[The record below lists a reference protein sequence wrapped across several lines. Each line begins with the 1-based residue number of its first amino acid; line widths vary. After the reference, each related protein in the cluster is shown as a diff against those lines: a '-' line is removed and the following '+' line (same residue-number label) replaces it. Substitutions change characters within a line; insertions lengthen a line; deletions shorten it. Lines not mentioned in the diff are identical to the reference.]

1 MNVDEEQAAAAADQR
16 LSKALRKM
24 ALRAAVGG
32 DPKSAYKILLEAAG
46 VILAEGLPGA
56 GPSMISEAS
65 QAAPMIIL
73 SAALRHRER
82 NPALR
87 KAAAPIQKAS

>member
-1 MNVDEEQAAAAADQR
+1 MDEDQTDQLTDQR
-16 LSKALRKM
+16 LSKALRKI
-24 ALRAAVGG
+24 ALRAAVGS

-87 KAAAPIQKAS
+87 KTAA